1 MKIANVE
8 LQKVGKKR
16 ENKGEI
22 ATPSNEQSSIE
33 YPRIQS
39 WNTGMDVPKGLKV
52 GDKAVMI
59 AEVKLKRYSVTDHK
73 DGTPNSV
80 DFEFEVLQAGFRD
93 TKKKAADMSES
104 ELNESIEEEREK
116 E

>member
-1 MKIANVE
+1 MKIANIE
-8 LQKVGKKR
+8 LQKVGRKR
-16 ENKGEI
+16 KTEELK
-22 ATPSNEQSSIE
+22 ATAPEAGGIE
-33 YPRIQS
+33 YPRINS
-39 WNTGMDVPKGLKV
+39 WNSDMDVPKGLKV
-52 GDKAVMI
+52 GDKAVMV

-80 DFEFEVLQAGFRD
+80 DFEFDILQAGFRD
-93 TKKKAADMSES
+93 SKKKAADMSET